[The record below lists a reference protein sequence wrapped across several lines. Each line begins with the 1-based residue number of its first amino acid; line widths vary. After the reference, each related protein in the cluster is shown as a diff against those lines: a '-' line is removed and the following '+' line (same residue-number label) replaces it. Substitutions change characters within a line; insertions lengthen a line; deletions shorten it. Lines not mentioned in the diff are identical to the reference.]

1 MTTEK
6 NNQHAIIYGLISVF
20 FWSTVA
26 TAFSIALRHIE
37 PAQLLL
43 IASIT
48 SFVFLMSLVLIKKQG
63 QTLIQ
68 EAKASY
74 KSSFFFG
81 AINPFIYY
89 LILLVA
95 YDLLPAQEAQA
106 INYTWAIMLSLLAV
120 PIMKQRLTLND
131 MLAALL
137 CYFGVLFIATHGQPF
152 SLKFGNL
159 LGVSM
164 ALLSTIIWA
173 LYWLL
178 NTKDKRPSLIG
189 LTLNFAFAIPM
200 VFIYCWITGNL
211 SNWPLEGVLSA
222 LYIGLFEMGIT
233 FVLWNQALKLTDKAS
248 RIANFIFLSP
258 ILSIFW
264 LTQFAG
270 ESIQSSTLV
279 GLACILIGLTV
290 QNLRRAKSKI

>member
-1 MTTEK
+1 MAVK
-6 NNQHAIIYGLISVF
+6 NNNQQAIIYGLISVF

-26 TAFSIALRHIE
+26 TAFSIALKHIE

-43 IASIT
+43 IASLT
-48 SFVFLMSLVLIKKQG
+48 SFGFLLTLVLIKKQG
-63 QTLIQ
+63 KALLQ
-68 EAKASY
+68 EGRRSP
-74 KSSFFFG
+74 KSSLFFG

-89 LILLVA
+89 LILLAA

-131 MLAALL
+131 VLAAAC
-137 CYFGVLFIATHGQPF
+137 CYFGVLFIATHGHPF
-152 SLKFGNL
+152 TLAFSNL
-159 LGVSM
+159 TGVLM

-173 LYWLL
+173 LYWLF
-178 NTKDKRPSLIG
+178 NTKDSRPSLIG

-200 VFIYCWITGNL
+200 IFLYCWATDNL
-211 SNWPLEGVLSA
+211 TNWPLEGIISA

-248 RIANFIFLSP
+248 RIANLIFLSP

-264 LTQFAG
+264 LSQFAG
-270 ESIQSSTLV
+270 ESIQNSTLI

-290 QNLRRAKSKI
+290 QNLRRSKSHN

>member
-1 MTTEK
+1 MSVQN
-6 NNQHAIIYGLISVF
+6 NNQKAVIYGLISVF

-26 TAFSIALRHIE
+26 TAFSISLKHLE

-48 SFVFLMSLVLIKKQG
+48 SFLFLLALVIIKKQAN
-63 QTLIQ
+63 QLIH
-68 EAKASY
+68 EAKKSY
-74 KSSFFFG
+74 KSSLFFG

-89 LILLVA
+89 LILLAA

-120 PIMKQRLTLND
+120 PIMKQRLTQKD
-131 MLAALL
+131 ILAALF
-137 CYFGVLFIATHGQPF
+137 CYFGVLFIATHGHPF
-152 SLKFGNL
+152 SLEFGNL
-159 LGVSM
+159 TGVIM
-164 ALLSTIIWA
+164 ALLSTVIWA
-173 LYWLL
+173 LYWLF

-200 VFIYCWITGNL
+200 IFIYCWLTDNL
-211 SNWPLEGVLSA
+211 TNWPLTGLLSA
-222 LYIGLFEMGIT
+222 FYIGLFEMGIT

-258 ILSIFW
+258 LLSIFW
-264 LTQFAG
+264 LSQFAG

-279 GLACILIGLTV
+279 GLACILIGLTI
-290 QNLRRAKSKI
+290 QNLRRSKS